1 MKRATEYLQ
10 NAANAEAAAARMID
24 PDMRRQFLEIA
35 RQWREL
41 AQQTLGPNHVQRDPK
56 DPNSAEEDR

>member
-1 MKRATEYLQ
+1 MERATQYLQ

-41 AQQTLGPNHVQRDPK
+41 AQQALASPRHERDPK
-56 DPNSAEEDR
+56 DAGSAEEDR